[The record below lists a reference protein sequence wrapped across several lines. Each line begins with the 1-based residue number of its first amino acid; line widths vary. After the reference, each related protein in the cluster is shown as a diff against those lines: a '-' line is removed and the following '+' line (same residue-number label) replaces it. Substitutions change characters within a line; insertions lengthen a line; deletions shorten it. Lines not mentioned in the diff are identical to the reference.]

1 MDEFEVTATP
11 LDLSAALAGTG
22 VFRVQNRGE
31 ATVYRAEWPTQP
43 TPGVDARGWR
53 HPVGSEVDIVVMNDA
68 NSPPTWVWT
77 SSGSATLVVE
87 AAVA

>member
-11 LDLSAALAGTG
+11 LDLSAALGGSG

-53 HPVGSEVDIVVMNDA
+53 HPVGSEIDIMVMDDA
-68 NSPPTWVWT
+68 NSPPTWLWT
-77 SSGSATLVVE
+77 SSGQATIVLE
-87 AAVA
+87 ASVA